1 MSRTLLRL
9 QREAGISL
17 EMPQLKR
24 ASSQVEWRIS
34 WFFWSCSSK
43 RGVPL
48 ELPREPQGPA
58 LGASGKSI
66 LHASCKG
73 PLGILLQ
80 SLPGLR
86 FSSGGGPEPQS
97 SSPVPTWISGFHWS
111 FHRGEGLVSCGS
123 IPIRSPLKLEKHCQ
137 ASCRVDI
144 GIGGFLSKCHKAV
157 IPAIVF

>member
-1 MSRTLLRL
+1 MRL

-24 ASSQVEWRIS
+24 ASSRVEWRIS
-34 WFFWSCSSK
+34 WFFWSCGSK

-86 FSSGGGPEPQS
+86 FSSGAEARTS
-97 SSPVPTWISGFHWS
+97 
-111 FHRGEGLVSCGS
+111 
-123 IPIRSPLKLEKHCQ
+123 
-137 ASCRVDI
+137 
-144 GIGGFLSKCHKAV
+144 GFLSSADIDFGV
-157 IPAIVF
+157 LM